1 LKYIIILLSL
11 VCINCTNTHPYR
23 HLNRYNL
30 IYETYGEKNEM
41 VFHNP
46 TNSFKS
52 YISRVPNGY
61 VLTVVD
67 TITNEKYEYYSKD
80 RIYIKGG
87 NIW

>member
-1 LKYIIILLSL
+1 
-11 VCINCTNTHPYR
+11 
-23 HLNRYNL
+23 
-30 IYETYGEKNEM
+30 M